1 MNLGEI
7 FKTKRWKTFMGYVYG
22 WGASVVMIGAL
33 FKLQHWQYSGLFLTI
48 GLMTEA
54 FIFFLSAFEPP
65 IDLPE
70 WSKVYPELREDYEM
84 IDFEEL
90 GGKNKKGLDQLFS
103 SSELTPELLDKVG
116 KGLNELSNTARGIS
130 DISAATLATDMYVK
144 NIGSASESMSAFSEI
159 NNRANE
165 SINRSLGTL
174 VDSYSGVARQITET
188 GQSTIEKMN
197 KTGEEFSNQIA
208 ETGKK
213 LTASFDQAAGSIT
226 SGLSTIGESTT
237 KYSNSLEKLHQNIH
251 ALNESFESQLKGTK
265 EQFEASRKFNSDLN
279 QMNEILTSSVEEL
292 KKYKGNAEQLNKN
305 LEALNTI
312 YGNMLGAMSYKK

>member
-22 WGASVVMIGAL
+22 WGAAVVMVGAL
-33 FKLQHWQYSGLFLTI
+33 FKLQHWQYSGIFLTI
-48 GLMTEA
+48 GLTTEA

-65 IDLPE
+65 VDLPE
-70 WSKVYPELREDYEM
+70 WSKVYPELAEDYEM
-84 IDFEEL
+84 IDFDEL
-90 GGKNKKGLDQLFS
+90 GGKNKKGIDELFS

-130 DISAATLATDMYVK
+130 DISAATLATDIYVK

-165 SINRSLGTL
+165 SINKSVGTL
-174 VDSYSGVARQITET
+174 VDSYSGVARQLADA
-188 GQSTIEKMN
+188 GQSTIERMN
-197 KTGEEFSNQIA
+197 RSGDEFSAKIA

-213 LTASFDQAAGSIT
+213 LTDSFDVAAGSI
-226 SGLSTIGESTT
+226 SNGLNTVGESTK
-237 KYSNSLEKLHQNIH
+237 KYSSSLENLHQSIN
-251 ALNESFESQLKGTK
+251 ALNESFEMQLKGTK
-265 EQFEASRKFNSDLN
+265 EQFEASHKFNNDLN
-279 QMNEILTSSVEEL
+279 QMNEILSSSVEEL